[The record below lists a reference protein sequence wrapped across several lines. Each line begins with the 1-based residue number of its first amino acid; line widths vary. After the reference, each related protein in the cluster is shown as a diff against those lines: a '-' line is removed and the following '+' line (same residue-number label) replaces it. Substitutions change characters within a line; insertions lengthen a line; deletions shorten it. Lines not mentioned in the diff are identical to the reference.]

1 LATDRTKALLLEHE
15 QFAQLD
21 VDEQRR
27 RIAEYIADW
36 YDPDCKLNTVDNVRF
51 SQRLRSHAVKACI
64 GPGPALEII
73 LPQARRHYET
83 GVFEREASRIR
94 EEDRRQPEDI
104 PVGASFTDTRVSEA
118 VPVTASDTAVVSTI
132 VDEMVP
138 TETLPSPAPS
148 RPRSRSNRVK

>member
-1 LATDRTKALLLEHE
+1 MATDRTKALLLEHE

-64 GPGPALEII
+64 SPGQALEII
-73 LPQARRHYET
+73 LPQARKGYEAA
-83 GVFEREASRIR
+83 VYRR
-94 EEDRRQPEDI
+94 EEARILAEDRQEEPITPTPDQ
-104 PVGASFTDTRVSEA
+104 
-118 VPVTASDTAVVSTI
+118 VTPGCVSTQALTTDST
-132 VDEMVP
+132 VE
-138 TETLPSPAPS
+138 PATREPVVAHRVRS
-148 RPRSRSNRVK
+148 KPRTRP